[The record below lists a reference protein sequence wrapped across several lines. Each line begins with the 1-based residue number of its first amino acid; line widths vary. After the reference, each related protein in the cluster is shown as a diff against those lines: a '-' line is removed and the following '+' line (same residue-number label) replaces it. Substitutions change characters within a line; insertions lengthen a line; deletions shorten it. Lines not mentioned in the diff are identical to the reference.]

1 VYKLVHGIDK
11 IDRVQLFEFVLAG
24 RTRLAADPLNIR
36 AGPVRTDVRKSFF
49 TQHVINNW
57 NSIPTDIKNS
67 KTVQQFKTNY
77 RQMREM
83 LD

>member
-1 VYKLVHGIDK
+1 
-11 IDRVQLFEFVLAG
+11 
-24 RTRLAADPLNIR
+24 LAADPLNIR
-36 AGPVRTDVRKSFF
+36 AGPVRTDDRKNFF
-49 TQHVINNW
+49 TQRVINTW

-77 RQMREM
+77 GKWRAM